1 MNITSLMKQVRMV
14 KSRRHLRLVRGK
26 FEKAIRGLSI
36 PLQDSAMREF
46 SRLVKASH
54 DYLPY

>member
-1 MNITSLMKQVRMV
+1 MV